1 MVTTTLKNTA
11 FGDVFFESD
20 EGIFFL
26 DSLSGTLD
34 KVSNTKAE
42 LQNVLNTPDGQ
53 DHYLMAGLVS
63 IARENGLILESG
75 ECYDF
80 KVSPSLNGA
89 MDLENL
95 QKMDFKV
102 SLNIS
107 GQITKQIKDLPVG
120 TNIGSVTLEG
130 A

>member
-1 MVTTTLKNTA
+1 MRL
-11 FGDVFFESD
+11 
-20 EGIFFL
+20 
-26 DSLSGTLD
+26 
-34 KVSNTKAE
+34 
-42 LQNVLNTPDGQ
+42 
-53 DHYLMAGLVS
+53 
-63 IARENGLILESG
+63 
-75 ECYDF
+75 
-80 KVSPSLNGA
+80 
-89 MDLENL
+89 NL